1 MVLNERE
8 AFARMISRHV
18 GNTAIAHAFAEV
30 PRERFLLHPALKWQV
45 YSDEVLVTYQ
55 KAGIMSTSSQ
65 PSLMAQYMVWARL
78 SASSKVLEIGSG
90 TGYNAAVMSR
100 VCRQGLVVGVEYCRE
115 MVEFATRT
123 VDELGYTNVKFHTG
137 DGFYGY
143 PPEAPYDTVVATVA
157 VTEIPIHWYEQLREG
172 GRIVAPIHLKTVY
185 SDPTIVLEKTRDGLV
200 GKFVTDT
207 RFISARGV
215 FEERYAQRRERLNT
229 MRHLE
234 ESGSLKL
241 SIPRPVLE
249 FVSQKIWT
257 DTAIYF
263 VGERGYAKWK
273 GTFWRLYG
281 DVARELGN
289 YEENWLDHEDGG
301 IFEIVFKLTPQ
312 KSSMIGSFE

>member
-1 MVLNERE
+1 VVLDERE
-8 AFARMISRHV
+8 AFARMILKHV
-18 GNTAIAHAFAEV
+18 GNAAIAHAFAEV
-30 PRERFLLHPALKWQV
+30 PRERFLLHPALKWQI

-55 KAGIMSTSSQ
+55 KAGIISTSSQ

-78 SASSKVLEIGSG
+78 SAGSKVLEIGSG

-100 VCRQGLVVGVEYCRE
+100 VCRQGLVVGVEYCGE

-143 PPEAPYDTVVATVA
+143 PPEAPYDAVVATVA
-157 VTEIPIHWYEQLREG
+157 VTEIPIHWFEQLREG
-172 GRIVAPIHLKTVY
+172 GRIVAPINLKTVY
-185 SDPTIVLEKTRDGLV
+185 SDPTIVVEKTRDSLV
-200 GKFVTDT
+200 GRFVTDT

-215 FEERYAQRRERLNT
+215 FEERYAQRHERLNT

-234 ESGSLKL
+234 ETGSLKL

-249 FVSQKIWT
+249 FISQKIWT

-263 VGERGYAKWK
+263 VGEKGYAKLE
-273 GTFWRLYG
+273 GVFWRLYG
-281 DVARELGN
+281 DVAHELEDHEG
-289 YEENWLDHEDGG
+289 NWLNHGDGG
-301 IFEIVFKLTPQ
+301 LFEIMFKLMPQ
-312 KSSMIGSFE
+312 GGSMIGSFE